1 MSEINE
7 KKKKIP
13 VPGLVLV
20 FTLKMKFHIS
30 SL

>member
-7 KKKKIP
+7 KKIP
-13 VPGLVLV
+13 VPGLVLI

-30 SL
+30 IL